1 MSLRHAF
8 ADETSFARQL
18 TRLVNE
24 GSNDGFL
31 NVSCGPD
38 YFMQFVRNK
47 TTYMR
52 TANTSMPD
60 HVFWNVVSNEILP
73 DNRLL
78 SDLQVAQIKRLGF
91 VYPCSPHPVYKFYST
106 GFVQVVEHPDER
118 DIQSLAYHGCEIFAN
133 VFRCPQPHR
142 LRFELR
148 LRGYR

>member
-8 ADETSFARQL
+8 ADEAFFASQL
-18 TRLVNE
+18 TRLVTD
-24 GSNDGFL
+24 GSSDGFL

-47 TTYMR
+47 TAYMR
-52 TANTSMPD
+52 TANIPMPD
-60 HVFWNVVSNEILP
+60 HVFWNVVSNEMLP

-78 SDLQVAQIKRLGF
+78 NDLQIAQLRRLSF
-91 VYPCSPHPVYKFYST
+91 VYPCSPHPVYQFYST
-106 GFVQVVEHPDER
+106 GFVQVIEHPDER
-118 DIQSLAYHGCEIFAN
+118 DVQSMAHCGCDIFAN
-133 VFRCPQPHR
+133 VFRCQQPYR